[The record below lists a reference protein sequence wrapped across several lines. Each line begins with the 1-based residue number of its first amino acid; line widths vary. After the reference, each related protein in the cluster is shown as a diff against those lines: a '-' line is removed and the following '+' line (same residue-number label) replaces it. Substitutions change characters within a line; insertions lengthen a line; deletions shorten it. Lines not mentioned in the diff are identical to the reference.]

1 MTDATWTKPPTT
13 TDLDVLA
20 EFWLLLASSA
30 AAGDVES
37 QALLHGTF
45 GPWASALFKAL
56 AS

>member
-1 MTDATWTKPPTT
+1 MTDTTWTKPPTNA
-13 TDLDVLA
+13 DQDKLA

-37 QALLHGTF
+37 QVLLHGTF
-45 GPWASALFKAL
+45 GPWASALFKTI